1 MKVSNFILSE
11 HQPWN
16 ELLERVQGFLLPS
29 NINPL
34 GLGSQIK
41 AVATL
46 PLNTVYQAFVKGVG
60 CSGIKSVKIQFQ
72 IGITTNWGSG
82 YLIPFEGKPLVV
94 KSVTIEDG
102 NLSIYTRFQWV
113 DKGLFVPV
121 NKNLQ
126 QGTTVTATIYYY
138 TAVNY
143 EGAEKPVSLLL
154 DREEFIS
161 IVPSIVT
168 TVTGTVKVRVVGKGK
183 IASIEA
189 SNGTWR
195 TPSEKI
201 PTWLIGSEVTEAGEV
216 KLTTRYGKTATLHV
230 NTAEES
236 IKAVPVGDIIVPY
249 GNPVKYQL
257 IGTGVID
264 KVEWIN
270 GSEATYT
277 LSSNRL
283 PATLVISD
291 IFEGSMTRCRITL
304 KGGTSVEAEA
314 YTNRLDRLMINSVAI
329 VKDKLNI
336 IPEYHPEEGSTEL
349 GLRVQATGTNAGYM
363 SVKITCKG
371 AAAPFINQII
381 TPVGLIHKWIDTLQ
395 KELLCDVEISYD
407 KTPVKYTAELRL
419 PVNTYIPQGYKVEG
433 AMPFSYDEFNVGSF
447 YSQVFDDFEYK
458 MHDSVVSV
466 LCGISG
472 IVDATLYPW
481 LVDGYELVY
490 GSQKDEAINVQRVP
504 SFLWNRNTEPW
515 IEAPIPHEYYKLC
528 KSRQEYVQNT
538 FGVKGFPGCPLA
550 DPLVMKGGPR
560 FIQRMNGTIE
570 LAKRTS
576 VASHMESNDF
586 LDGHRFCRSMNA
598 GEFINKP
605 EQYYAST
612 LRFAYKGLKLVYLI
626 ADDPEGLV
634 NLDFDSHTSYMDKT
648 LKMVAYYNDNSKK
661 VEYVMPKVTGGSEV
675 VTWIPKLNWRVVEIP
690 LSEIP
695 FNAVHPTSES
705 LTDK

>member
-11 HQPWN
+11 YQPWT
-16 ELLERVQGFLLPS
+16 ELLEKVQEVLLPS

-41 AVATL
+41 ATSIL
-46 PLNTVYQAFVKGVG
+46 PLNTVYQAFAKGAG
-60 CSGIKSVKIQFQ
+60 FIGTQSVTVQFEV
-72 IGITTNWGSG
+72 GITTNWGSG
-82 YLIPFEGKPLVV
+82 YLIPFEGNPLVV
-94 KSVTIEDG
+94 QSVTIKDG
-102 NLSIYTRFQWV
+102 NMAIYNRFQWV
-113 DKGLFVPV
+113 NKGLFVPV

-195 TPSEKI
+195 IPSEKI

-230 NTAEES
+230 STVEES

-264 KVEWIN
+264 KVEWVN
-270 GSEATYT
+270 GSEASYT
-277 LSSNRL
+277 LSNYRL

-291 IFEGSMTRCRITL
+291 ILEGSMTMCRITL
-304 KGGTSVEAEA
+304 KGGTSVQVEA
-314 YTNRLDRLMINSVAI
+314 YANGLDRLVINGVTI
-329 VKDKLNI
+329 VKDTLNI
-336 IPEYHPEEGSTEL
+336 IPEYHPVEGSTQL
-349 GLRVQATGTNAGYM
+349 GLRMYVTGNIAGDM
-363 SVKITCKG
+363 SVKIAHKG
-371 AAAPFINQII
+371 VPPFISKII
-381 TPVGLIHKWIDTLQ
+381 PTAGYLYVWVDTPEN
-395 KELLCDVEISYD
+395 ELLCDVEISYS
-407 KTPVKYTAELRL
+407 KTPIKVKAELRL
-419 PVNTYIPQGYKVEG
+419 PVNTYIPEGIKVMG
-433 AMPFSYDEFNVGSF
+433 AMPFSFDEFNVGSF

-472 IVDATLYPW
+472 IIDVTLYPW
-481 LVDGYELVY
+481 LVDGYELTS
-490 GSQKDEAINVQRVP
+490 GAHKDATIYVQRVP

-515 IEAPIPHEYYKLC
+515 IDAPITSENYKLC

-538 FGVKGFPGCPLA
+538 FGVKDFPGCPLA

-560 FIQRMNGTIE
+560 FIQRINGTID

-586 LDGHRFCRSMNA
+586 LDGHRFCRSMKS

-605 EQYYAST
+605 EQFYPST

-634 NLDFDSHTSYMDKT
+634 NYDFTSNSYLMDKT
-648 LKMVAYYNDNSKK
+648 LRMFAAYNNNTKK
-661 VEYVMPKVTGGSEV
+661 VEYVMSYVTGGSAV
-675 VTWIPKLNWRVVEIP
+675 VTWIPKLKWRVVEIP

-695 FNAVHPTSES
+695 FSAVHPASES
-705 LTDK
+705 LKDK